1 MSPEEKAA
9 TINARC
15 STALIRAMG
24 MQAENQQRFYRNDP
38 MAYVLKDF
46 EQIII
51 EEGILW
57 SQLHKILLDP
67 F

>member
-1 MSPEEKAA
+1 
-9 TINARC
+9 
-15 STALIRAMG
+15 MG